1 MRKKLLLKGTLLFL
15 TRPRDCTTFTAA
27 GVIGV
32 VVDCFSEAA
41 VVVAA
46 INS

>member
-15 TRPRDCTTFTAA
+15 TRPRDWIAFSA
-27 GVIGV
+27 GGVMGV

-41 VVVAA
+41 VVAAA